1 MTSGRTTTTDRP
13 ARATPSQPGGPTPGR
28 RLRPALAAAVVVLV
42 VAGAAAGLGGIRPDP
57 ATTSG
62 PPAPAP
68 APAPVEPAAFA
79 VTAPPGWTVAGGAP
93 ALDVFGVPF
102 ARLAEA
108 PPFAAGD
115 CPVGAPPRGVAAAAL
130 VAVPAGTTVEQAAQA
145 FDRGAGESAYA
156 GSAPQV
162 AVGPPGPRPGEGE
175 PGTWV
180 EATVRT
186 DGTAA
191 GAAGCRATDG
201 SVGVLAVPRTQ
212 ARDGSVG
219 VAMLVVAADVGGGP
233 GDAVPRSALT
243 DLAASAVRP
252 G

>member
-13 ARATPSQPGGPTPGR
+13 AAAAGPRPGVPDRGR
-28 RLRPALAAAVVVLV
+28 RLRPVLAAAVAVLV
-42 VAGAAAGLGGIRPDP
+42 VAGAVAALGGAGSSA
-57 ATTSG
+57 AT
-62 PPAPAP
+62 APAP
-68 APAPVEPAAFA
+68 APAVSEAFA
-79 VTAPPGWTVAGGAP
+79 VTAPPGWTVAAGAP

-102 ARLAEA
+102 TRLAEV
-108 PPFAAGD
+108 PPFAAGQ
-115 CPVGAPPRGVAAAAL
+115 CPPGAAPRGVAAAAL

-145 FDRGAGESAYA
+145 FARGAGESFYA

-162 AVGPPGPRPGEGE
+162 AVGPPGPRPGTGGE

-186 DGTAA
+186 DGTAT
-191 GAAGCRATDG
+191 GAQGCRATDG
-201 SVGVLAVPRTQ
+201 AVGVLAVPRTQ

-219 VAMLVVAADVGGGP
+219 VAMLVVAGDAAGGP
-233 GDAVPRSALT
+233 GDTVPRSALT
-243 DLAASAVRP
+243 DLATSAVRP

>member
-1 MTSGRTTTTDRP
+1 MSSR
-13 ARATPSQPGGPTPGR
+13 QGGPSPGSGR
-28 RLRPALAAAVVVLV
+28 RLRPALAAAVAVLV
-42 VAGAAAGLGGIRPDP
+42 VAGAAAGLGGIRPATP
-57 ATTSG
+57 AV
-62 PPAPAP
+62 PAPAP
-68 APAPVEPAAFA
+68 PPAVEPAAFA
-79 VTAPPGWTVAGGAP
+79 VTPPPGWTAPAPGAP
-93 ALDVFGVPF
+93 ALEVFGVPF

-115 CPVGAPPRGVAAAAL
+115 CPVGAAPRGVAAAAL
-130 VAVPAGTTVEQAAQA
+130 VAVPAGTSVEQAAQA
-145 FDRGAGESAYA
+145 FARGAGESAYA

-162 AVGPPGPRPGEGE
+162 AVGPPGPRPGDDE

-186 DGTAA
+186 DGA
-191 GAAGCRATDG
+191 
-201 SVGVLAVPRTQ
+201 VGVLAVPRTQ

>member
-1 MTSGRTTTTDRP
+1 MTSGRTTTDRP
-13 ARATPSQPGGPTPGR
+13 AAAMSSRQGGPSPGSGR
-28 RLRPALAAAVVVLV
+28 RLRPALAAAVAVLV
-42 VAGAAAGLGGIRPDP
+42 VAGAAAGLGGIRPATP
-57 ATTSG
+57 AV
-62 PPAPAP
+62 PAPAP
-68 APAPVEPAAFA
+68 PPAVEPAAFA
-79 VTAPPGWTVAGGAP
+79 VTPPPGWTAPAPGAP
-93 ALDVFGVPF
+93 ALEVFGVPF

-115 CPVGAPPRGVAAAAL
+115 CPVGAAPRGVAAAAL
-130 VAVPAGTTVEQAAQA
+130 VAVPAGTSVEQAAQA
-145 FDRGAGESAYA
+145 FARGAGESAYA

-162 AVGPPGPRPGEGE
+162 AVGPPGPRPGDDE

-186 DGTAA
+186 DGA
-191 GAAGCRATDG
+191 
-201 SVGVLAVPRTQ
+201 VGVLAVPRTQ